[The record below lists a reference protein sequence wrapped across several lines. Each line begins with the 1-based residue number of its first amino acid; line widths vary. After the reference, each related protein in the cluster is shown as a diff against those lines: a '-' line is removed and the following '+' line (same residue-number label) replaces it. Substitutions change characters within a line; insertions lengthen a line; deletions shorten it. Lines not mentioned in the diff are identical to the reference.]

1 MRQAFT
7 LIELIFVIVIIGLLA
22 SVAVPKFVNLKQSAE
37 ANSVVKTTVDTA
49 QQAANVAVNLRD
61 LENNSSFNLK
71 DLVSLHGKDWNWT
84 SDNNQTFYNTSDGN
98 VSVIKLLSTSKIEY
112 TINCNNFTDQTTVK
126 KCVTLLNNGND
137 GNVTDVNITF

>member
-98 VSVIKLLSTSKIEY
+98 VSVIKLLSISKIEY
-112 TINCNNFTDQTTVK
+112 TINCNNFTDKTTVK